1 MGSATG
7 RRRAKLSK
15 YVTLTSALRISSPV
29 ALFLKGLGGSVG
41 PSVPVVEGNLLV
53 ARLPM
58 IRFALSAVVAV
69 SMAVPVAAEGSAGA
83 YLAARQASSDSDF
96 VAASRYYTRAL
107 VKDPTNISLL
117 ENAIF
122 SYVGQGDVER
132 GMVVARRLQGLDVT
146 NQVANLVM
154 LAQLIGRDD
163 FEAAFAMLEDGK
175 TVGPLVDGLALAWIQ
190 IGQGNMSEA
199 LGSFEQIAAET
210 GLKSFGL
217 YHKALALGMAGD
229 LEGADEVLSGR
240 TGTVLPATIRG
251 VVAHAEVLS
260 QLDKNEA
267 AIALVDEVLA
277 KASVASLTDFRRRL
291 SEGEMLPFD
300 SVRNAKDGVAEVFFT
315 VAGALSG
322 EANDAYTLMYT
333 RMAEFLR
340 PDHVDSI
347 LLTAKLLENMGRYE
361 LATIAL
367 NRIARDNPAF
377 LAAELGRAD
386 TLSLSDNKDAAIEVL
401 QQLSESHADEP
412 SVHVALGNSLRGL
425 ERYDE
430 ASVAYDHAVALF
442 KNPEAQQW
450 VVYFAR
456 GISHERM
463 DRWEQAEADFLTALE
478 LNPDQPRVLNYLGYS
493 YVEKR
498 INLTEA
504 LELIERAVAAR
515 PKDGYVTDSLGWVLY
530 RLGRYEEAVGYM
542 ETAAELMPVDPI
554 INDHLGDVYWAVGR
568 KREAEFQWSRA
579 MSFDPDEADAER
591 IRRKLEVGLDQV
603 LSEEGAEPISLANDG

>member
-1 MGSATG
+1 M
-7 RRRAKLSK
+7 
-15 YVTLTSALRISSPV
+15 
-29 ALFLKGLGGSVG
+29 
-41 PSVPVVEGNLLV
+41 V
-53 ARLPM
+53 ARLPL

-69 SMAVPVAAEGSAGA
+69 SMAFPVAADGLAGA
-83 YLAARQASSDSDF
+83 YLAARQASSDSNF
-96 VAASRYYTRAL
+96 IAASRYYTRAL
-107 VKDPTNISLL
+107 VKDPTNVSLL

-122 SYVGQGDVER
+122 AYVGQGDIER
-132 GMVVARRLQGLDVT
+132 GIVVARRLQGLDKA
-146 NQVANLVM
+146 NQIANLVL
-154 LAQLIGRDD
+154 LAQLIEQDN
-163 FEAAFAMLEDGK
+163 FESAFATLEKGE

-190 IGQGNMSEA
+190 IGQGNMSQA
-199 LGSFEQIAAET
+199 LGSFEQISTET
-210 GLKSFGL
+210 GQQSFGL

-229 LEGADEVLSGR
+229 LEGAVEILSGR
-240 TGTVLPATIRG
+240 TGTILPATIRG
-251 VVAHAEVLS
+251 VIAHAEILS
-260 QLDKNEA
+260 QMDKNDL
-267 AIALVDEVLA
+267 AIELIDDVLA
-277 KASVASLTDFRRRL
+277 NISVASLTDYRRRL
-291 SEGEMLPFD
+291 SEGEKLPFD

-322 EANDAYTLMYT
+322 EANDAYTLIYS
-333 RMAEFLR
+333 RIAEYLR
-340 PDHVDSI
+340 SDHVDAI
-347 LLTAKLLENMGRYE
+347 LLTAQLLENMGQYE
-361 LATIAL
+361 LATDAL

-377 LAAELGRAD
+377 LAAELGRAN
-386 TLSLSDNKDAAIEVL
+386 TLDQSGNKDAAIEVL

-412 SVHVALGNSLRGL
+412 SVHVELGNTLRGL

-430 ASVAYDHAVALF
+430 ASEAYDRAVALF
-442 KNPEAQQW
+442 KKPEAQQW

-463 DRWEQAEADFLTALE
+463 DRWEQAEADFLMALE
-478 LNPDQPRVLNYLGYS
+478 LKPDQPRVLNYLGYS

-498 INLTEA
+498 TNLTEA
-504 LELIERAVAAR
+504 LDLIERAVAAR

-542 ETAAELMPVDPI
+542 ETAAELVPVDPI

-579 MSFDPDEADAER
+579 MSFDPDEDDAER